1 MKSKSIHIPEAMK
14 EQSKNNCNLGQ
25 KLLGYDQFGQS
36 VSMNLDQ
43 GQGSLPSKMGTV
55 SSFLLFV
62 ILIAYTY
69 YKFNIMLEKKAV
81 DILSAVKQDYFQED
95 YTFGSK
101 QGFNI
106 AVAVFDPF
114 DPSSYRQLDRSY
126 GQVRF

>member
-1 MKSKSIHIPEAMK
+1 MKSIYIPEAMK

-62 ILIAYTY
+62 ILVIYTY
-69 YKFNIMLEKKAV
+69 FKCGIMVDKKAV
-81 DILSAVKQDYFQED
+81 NILSAVKQDYFEPE

-101 QGFNI
+101 QGLNI

-114 DPSSYRQLDRSY
+114 DPSGYRRLDRSY
-126 GQVRF
+126 GHVRF